1 MTMENGFFA
10 PLAQDLSHRLARA
23 TVGQI
28 APANDALRAR
38 LLEMLERAPGE
49 SGGFVAEPA
58 LESLF
63 GWEAHDQALENLDYL
78 SEELKDALDRPG
90 EEMDVR
96 FDRTWSPYAHQHRCW
111 SYLLQDEPR
120 SVVVSTG
127 TASGKTECF
136 LVPILE
142 DLHREVRRTGSKLVG
157 TRALFLYPLNA
168 LINSQ
173 RERLA
178 GWTSRFGDRVRFGL
192 FNGPTPPSVP
202 AEEAAKRPYEALSRR
217 AIRESPPPILVTNA
231 TMLEYMLVRND
242 DAPILQHS
250 QGKLRWIVLDEA
262 HTYVGAAA
270 AEISLLIRRVLHGF
284 GVEARNVRFVA
295 TSATIGKDRTEELR
309 RYLADLAG
317 VDLDRVDVVVGKR
330 IAPELPAEFASAE
343 DRIPPLDELEA
354 ASPDQRFE
362 WLARSPRFRS
372 LRERL
377 VAEPMSLGEFR
388 SELDGAFDG
397 SGALRTSS
405 DALRLL
411 DCATDARHG
420 GEDLL
425 PVRAH
430 YFLRSQPGLW
440 ACSDSEC
447 SERSGTALDSP
458 YWAFGAIH
466 LEQRDRCGCGGTVY
480 PVVLCN
486 ECGAEYLTGETKAV
500 DGQECLVSVPWGG
513 YRDFDTEDDPED
525 EEGGDGHAPSARV
538 FLHGGGEGPLISV
551 ESPFDPQTGAL
562 GTGPRKVRTLE
573 RDPEKKAWLCGR
585 CFSKH
590 GKRDVLRSVNLG
602 GNFYSS
608 VAMPGL
614 LDHLDPDFP
623 GEPKEGRRLI
633 TFSDSRQ
640 GTARFSAKSQMDA
653 ERGFVRSLLYHEV
666 WETGR
671 TAQRADVGELRSQ
684 IERLKA
690 FGDDVADVIAEKERQ
705 LEQET
710 SASERPTLSW
720 TGALKALGSGDFLA
734 WVKEDQRARYLPS
747 DLSQEQWAELFL
759 YREFLRRPRRQSSLE
774 TLGLLQVDYPKV
786 DEIVRAPDEVAALG
800 IRDGEWRD
808 FLKLCLDHIV
818 RAQTATQI
826 ESSYIRWMGTPFTQR
841 RITAPGTKTEGR
853 VSFGWPLP
861 NGARSHRVIAMLAS
875 GMGLDVLVEADAAK
889 LEVIM
894 RFAWLALTE
903 GVGSVLRRDSDGY
916 YLDYAE
922 RVVLRGLTKVHRCPV
937 TGRALDRVFRGRT
950 PFFDSRMPA
959 ALREVGG
966 EVAMPRLERPFDAA
980 DWLDDSALVRS
991 ARSAG
996 IWSEFS
1002 DRIASKPEY
1011 VSVGEHSA
1019 QIQRKRLQRLEEN
1032 FKRGRV
1038 NLLSCSTTMEMGVD
1052 IGGLKAVGMTNAPP
1066 GPANFLQR
1074 AGRAGRRGQSRALS
1088 MTVCEATPHG
1098 QAVFGNPLWPF
1109 VTEIHVPKVS
1119 LDSDRIVQ
1127 RHVQALL
1134 LARYLE
1140 SLEASGHS
1148 FDCGRFFL
1156 SAEAGGRSHAV
1167 RFLDDLRGAASEDA
1181 EVQKAVIALVQ
1192 RTGLAGLQPTDL
1204 VQDAAA
1210 KIESIAEAWTAED
1223 DVLTE
1228 DLEHVGGEPE
1238 DRKSASPEQK
1248 AILAQR
1254 HRLRRE
1260 YLLSRLCADGFLPSH
1275 GFPLNVVPFVTTTT
1289 ELLHA
1294 EEDLKERKKKGE
1306 NIGEL
1311 ADVPTPGFRREY
1323 PSRSL
1328 AGALREYSP
1337 GSVVVID
1344 RTSYRSEGL
1353 LLNWQIPARDEEVN
1367 EVQALEWTWRCKGC
1381 GNRGVGRRRI
1391 VTCPSCEAELETQ
1404 RSLQPSSFAVDI
1416 RSMPGGDLSDEGGSV
1431 IPAPWISAGSADWS
1445 GLGNGTVGQLR
1456 HSADGTVFHHSK
1468 GRYGLGYAVC
1478 LACGRSESMEPGPRG
1493 ATVPRSMVNHER
1505 LRRGSRKA
1513 GSHVCDVDPSSFKM
1527 QQGILLGGKETT
1539 DVLELQL
1546 MDPSSGEWLQDET
1559 VASSI
1564 AVALRQALAES
1575 LGIDPREVGWSTEK
1589 SGKEQ
1594 RRTIHLFDNTSGGA
1608 GYVASVL
1615 DRAEALLMRAGEI
1628 LECRSQECDKACHAC
1643 LLAYDTRDRTDV
1655 LDRNEGLRFLGE
1667 DFQRAL
1673 RLSDEFQ
1680 VFGED
1685 SIWEPRPLG
1694 SALLMEA
1701 RRADCDKLRLF
1712 LSIPERPDELVDW
1725 SLWRPLTDLARTGT
1739 DVELVFRTSEVE
1751 SLSWQQARDLDARA
1765 RFGGLSILVRDE
1777 LPARGGQPLAAEVHC
1792 AEGGIGWAVTAGED
1806 RMLGPDWAR
1815 AGQGTRIRGPIGS
1828 AVEDQG
1834 LRPAR
1839 EIGFPT
1845 EAPSGWVRIEVGS
1858 ELDGDLSEL
1867 GDRFWDLLE
1876 SKSAELRSK
1885 LASGAE
1891 LRMVKYADRYVKSPF
1906 TALALVEVLDA
1917 LKRSRSCW
1925 VDGTSFRLTTLGV
1938 KESRWYPDVLHND
1951 WDDVQTQTAV
1961 LRGMIAPFRGQVRV
1975 LDRPQQVGHS
1985 RNLELVWED
1994 GTEIEV
2000 HLDQGFG
2007 FLNGGRSAFDFSLD
2021 ANAQIARL
2029 RETRTS
2035 AKNRDGFTIIYV
2047 GSSPARV

>member
-1 MTMENGFFA
+1 
-10 PLAQDLSHRLARA
+10 
-23 TVGQI
+23 
-28 APANDALRAR
+28 
-38 LLEMLERAPGE
+38 
-49 SGGFVAEPA
+49 
-58 LESLF
+58 
-63 GWEAHDQALENLDYL
+63 
-78 SEELKDALDRPG
+78 
-90 EEMDVR
+90 
-96 FDRTWSPYAHQHRCW
+96 
-111 SYLLQDEPR
+111 
-120 SVVVSTG
+120 
-127 TASGKTECF
+127 
-136 LVPILE
+136 
-142 DLHREVRRTGSKLVG
+142 
-157 TRALFLYPLNA
+157 
-168 LINSQ
+168 
-173 RERLA
+173 
-178 GWTSRFGDRVRFGL
+178 
-192 FNGPTPPSVP
+192 
-202 AEEAAKRPYEALSRR
+202 
-217 AIRESPPPILVTNA
+217 
-231 TMLEYMLVRND
+231 
-242 DAPILQHS
+242 
-250 QGKLRWIVLDEA
+250 
-262 HTYVGAAA
+262 
-270 AEISLLIRRVLHGF
+270 
-284 GVEARNVRFVA
+284 
-295 TSATIGKDRTEELR
+295 
-309 RYLADLAG
+309 
-317 VDLDRVDVVVGKR
+317 
-330 IAPELPAEFASAE
+330 
-343 DRIPPLDELEA
+343 
-354 ASPDQRFE
+354 
-362 WLARSPRFRS
+362 
-372 LRERL
+372 
-377 VAEPMSLGEFR
+377 
-388 SELDGAFDG
+388 
-397 SGALRTSS
+397 
-405 DALRLL
+405 
-411 DCATDARHG
+411 
-420 GEDLL
+420 
-425 PVRAH
+425 
-430 YFLRSQPGLW
+430 
-440 ACSDSEC
+440 
-447 SERSGTALDSP
+447 
-458 YWAFGAIH
+458 
-466 LEQRDRCGCGGTVY
+466 
-480 PVVLCN
+480 
-486 ECGAEYLTGETKAV
+486 
-500 DGQECLVSVPWGG
+500 
-513 YRDFDTEDDPED
+513 
-525 EEGGDGHAPSARV
+525 
-538 FLHGGGEGPLISV
+538 
-551 ESPFDPQTGAL
+551 
-562 GTGPRKVRTLE
+562 
-573 RDPEKKAWLCGR
+573 
-585 CFSKH
+585 
-590 GKRDVLRSVNLG
+590 
-602 GNFYSS
+602 
-608 VAMPGL
+608 MPGL

-671 TAQRADVGELRSQ
+671 TAQRVDVGELQSQ

-690 FGDDVADVIAEKERQ
+690 VGDDFADVIAEKERQ
-705 LEQET
+705 LERET
-710 SASERPTLSW
+710 SASEWPTLSW
-720 TGALKALGSGDFLA
+720 TGALKALGSGCFLA

-747 DLSQEQWAELFL
+747 DLSREQWAELFL

-774 TLGLLQVDYPKV
+774 TLGLLQVDYPRV

-800 IRDGEWRD
+800 VRDGEWRD
-808 FLKLCLDHIV
+808 FLKLCLDHVV

-894 RFAWLALTE
+894 RFAWLALTD
-903 GVGSVLRRDSDGY
+903 GAGSVLRRDSDGY

-922 RVVLRGLTKVHRCPV
+922 RVVLRGLTKVYRCPV

-950 PFFDSRMPA
+950 PFFDPRMPA

-966 EVAMPRLERPFDAA
+966 EVAMPRLERPFEAA
-980 DWLDDSALVRS
+980 DWLDESALVRS

-1019 QIQRKRLQRLEEN
+1019 QIQRIRLQRLEEN
-1032 FKRGRV
+1032 FKKGRV

-1134 LARYLE
+1134 LARYLGYLG

-1148 FDCGRFFL
+1148 MDCGRFFL
-1156 SAEAGGRSHAV
+1156 PVEAGGRSHAV
-1167 RFLDDLRGAASEDA
+1167 RFLDDLREAASEDA
-1181 EVQKAVIALVQ
+1181 EVEQAVIALVR
-1192 RTGLAGLQPTDL
+1192 RTGLAGLQATEL

-1210 KIESIAEAWTAED
+1210 KIESIAEAWTTED
-1223 DVLTE
+1223 GVLTK
-1228 DLEHVGGEPE
+1228 DLQHVGGEPDDPE
-1238 DRKSASPEQK
+1238 SASPEQK

-1254 HRLRRE
+1254 HRLRGE

-1275 GFPLNVVPFVTTTT
+1275 GFPLNVVPFVTTTA

-1294 EEDLKERKKKGE
+1294 EENLKKCKKKGE
-1306 NIGEL
+1306 DIGDL

-1328 AGALREYSP
+1328 SGALREYSP
-1337 GSVVVID
+1337 GSSVVID
-1344 RTSYRSEGL
+1344 RTAYRSEGL
-1353 LLNWQIPARDEEVN
+1353 VLNWKIPAGDDEVN

-1431 IPAPWISAGSADWS
+1431 IPAPWISAGSSDWS
-1445 GLGNGTVGQLR
+1445 GLGDGSVGRLR

-1468 GRYGLGYAVC
+1468 GRFGLGYAVC

-1513 GSHVCDVDPSSFKM
+1513 GSHVCDVHPSSFKM

-1546 MDPSSGEWLQDET
+1546 IDPASGEWLQDET

-1589 SGKEQ
+1589 SGKEL

-1643 LLAYDTRDRTDV
+1643 LLAYDTRERTDV

-1673 RLSDEFQ
+1673 RLSDEYR
-1680 VFGED
+1680 VFGEK
-1685 SIWEPRPLG
+1685 SVWEPRPLG
-1694 SALLMEA
+1694 SALLAEA
-1701 RRADCDKLRLF
+1701 RRADCEKVRLY
-1712 LSIPERPDELVDW
+1712 LSIPECPDELVDW
-1725 SLWRPLTDLARTGT
+1725 SFWLPLTDLAKTGSA
-1739 DVELVFRTSEVE
+1739 VELVLRTSEVE

-1777 LPARGGQPLAAEVHC
+1777 LPDRGGQPLAAEVQFT
-1792 AEGGIGWAVTAGED
+1792 EGGVGWAVTARED
-1806 RMLGPDWAR
+1806 RTLGPDWAR
-1815 AGQGTRIRGPIGS
+1815 AEQGIRIRGPLGS
-1828 AVEDQG
+1828 GVEDQG

-1839 EIGFPT
+1839 EIGFPA
-1845 EAPSGWVRIEVGS
+1845 EAPQGWARIEVGV
-1858 ELDGDLSEL
+1858 ELDGPLSGF
-1867 GDRFWDLLE
+1867 GDRFWELLA
-1876 SKSAELRSK
+1876 SNSNELRSK
-1885 LASGAE
+1885 LASGSA

-1906 TALALVEVLDA
+1906 TALVLVEVLGA
-1917 LKRSRSCW
+1917 LKRRSSCW
-1925 VDGTSFRLTTLGV
+1925 TEETGFRLATLGV
-1938 KESRWYPDVLHND
+1938 QDSRWYPDVLHHD
-1951 WDDVQTQTAV
+1951 WDAVSTQTAV
-1961 LRGMIAPFRGQVRV
+1961 LQGMFEPFRGQVSV
-1975 LDRPQQVGHS
+1975 YDRSQQVGHS
-1985 RNLELVWED
+1985 RNLEMIWED
-1994 GTEIEV
+1994 GAEIEV

-2007 FLNGGRSAFDFSLD
+2007 FLNGGRSPFDFSLD
-2021 ANAQIARL
+2021 ANAQIARV

-2035 AKNRDGFTIIYV
+2035 VKSRDGYTIVYV
-2047 GSSPARV
+2047 GSPHAGA